1 MKNSFFGDYILYKMR
16 GMRVVVIASA
26 VMNLLSTTLLGAAAC
41 YFVVTMNKY
50 LTLEDD
56 SAKWLLEDQVPIV
69 VTAALIVAC
78 AAIVGI
84 TIVVIFT
91 PASAFD
97 FFVKRNCTDTLGC
110 LPLTYR
116 QRFWGDFLSGLGV
129 HMISFI
135 PCSAA
140 GLIFAAAADGNI
152 SDTFNEYIYDTILY
166 NSAVI
171 RNIFVRTYLSYI
183 LLLFVGYMGAYAVS
197 CFVTVCCGRKFNAK
211 ACSLIFQILPAGL
224 VTVYCG
230 CALMNSVGV
239 DIYEEWTKAIA
250 VIPPVGTWLSAVLR
264 GSVNITAFNDIGSQL
279 ERAFFLIKH
288 PWYIVVTAV
297 ILAALIIGAY
307 FLGKLRKNE
316 RTGREFVF
324 KGAYRVMS
332 VMTVVFIIGIIQMAR
347 DEMPVIFSLGSVFA
361 IIIAFVVYA
370 AIELIHTRSFKR
382 IWWTA
387 LKFIAI
393 CLACQ
398 GFFLLV
404 HNTGGFGAEKY
415 LPPRALISE
424 VRVSGDKFLD
434 PIINHYD
441 KYYIYRSDDAISAI
455 LSEHEKLLSET
466 SDVGTGG
473 DIVVT
478 YVLKNGGEVV
488 RGYGMT
494 YVDGVAQSETLA
506 EMCSTIR
513 QLTPTDSSVL
523 GFIDDPQYGE
533 IEIKYHKMTHV
544 KELGY
549 VSSGAVY
556 VAEGMEEFM
565 ELLKHDIINNY
576 TWYQSNV
583 GEINIRHSLNGTG
596 DWETYYIHE
605 GYADTIAFL
614 NDPANMTDKPKEDPK
629 DFVYHINFTWG
640 RRNTESDP
648 EVPYGEG
655 EAISRI
661 SVSVSS
667 EDESAEAKEIIG
679 YLRPVSEAPE
689 GVISKNFNI
698 YSNNDSVGTL
708 GIAKE
713 DERAVIRV
721 MLKYVRTHME

>member
-614 NDPANMTDKPKEDPK
+614 NDPANMTDSRKR
-629 DFVYHINFTWG
+629 I
-640 RRNTESDP
+640 R
-648 EVPYGEG
+648 
-655 EAISRI
+655 RI
-661 SVSVSS
+661 SFITSILRGVV
-667 EDESAEAKEIIG
+667 EIRKAIPKF
-679 YLRPVSEAPE
+679 R
-689 GVISKNFNI
+689 
-698 YSNNDSVGTL
+698 T
-708 GIAKE
+708 
-713 DERAVIRV
+713 ER
-721 MLKYVRTHME
+721 VRRSREFR

>member
-556 VAEGMEEFM
+556 VAEGMEDEFM

-614 NDPANMTDKPKEDPK
+614 NDPANMTDSRKR
-629 DFVYHINFTWG
+629 I
-640 RRNTESDP
+640 R
-648 EVPYGEG
+648 
-655 EAISRI
+655 RI
-661 SVSVSS
+661 SFITSILRGVV
-667 EDESAEAKEIIG
+667 EIRKAIPKF
-679 YLRPVSEAPE
+679 R
-689 GVISKNFNI
+689 
-698 YSNNDSVGTL
+698 T
-708 GIAKE
+708 
-713 DERAVIRV
+713 ER
-721 MLKYVRTHME
+721 VRRSREFR

>member
-1 MKNSFFGDYILYKMR
+1 MGVR
-16 GMRVVVIASA
+16 
-26 VMNLLSTTLLGAAAC
+26 LG
-41 YFVVTMNKY
+41 
-50 LTLEDD
+50 
-56 SAKWLLEDQVPIV
+56 Q
-69 VTAALIVAC
+69 
-78 AAIVGI
+78 
-84 TIVVIFT
+84 
-91 PASAFD
+91 
-97 FFVKRNCTDTLGC
+97 
-110 LPLTYR
+110 
-116 QRFWGDFLSGLGV
+116 
-129 HMISFI
+129 
-135 PCSAA
+135 
-140 GLIFAAAADGNI
+140 
-152 SDTFNEYIYDTILY
+152 
-166 NSAVI
+166 
-171 RNIFVRTYLSYI
+171 
-183 LLLFVGYMGAYAVS
+183 
-197 CFVTVCCGRKFNAK
+197 
-211 ACSLIFQILPAGL
+211 
-224 VTVYCG
+224 
-230 CALMNSVGV
+230 
-239 DIYEEWTKAIA
+239 
-250 VIPPVGTWLSAVLR
+250 
-264 GSVNITAFNDIGSQL
+264 
-279 ERAFFLIKH
+279 AFFLCKQ
-288 PWYIVVTAV
+288 PWYLAVIAV

-307 FLGKLRKNE
+307 FLGKLRRNE
-316 RTGREFVF
+316 RTGRDFVF
-324 KGAYRVMS
+324 KGAYYVLS
-332 VMTVVFIIGIIQMAR
+332 VMTVVFIIGIIQMTR
-347 DEMPVIFSLGSVFA
+347 DEMPWVFSLGSVFA
-361 IIIAFVVYA
+361 LIIALAVYA

-424 VRVSGDKFLD
+424 VRISGDKFLD

-556 VAEGMEEFM
+556 VAEGMEDEFM

-661 SVSVSS
+661 SVSVPS

>member
-1 MKNSFFGDYILYKMR
+1 
-16 GMRVVVIASA
+16 
-26 VMNLLSTTLLGAAAC
+26 
-41 YFVVTMNKY
+41 
-50 LTLEDD
+50 
-56 SAKWLLEDQVPIV
+56 
-69 VTAALIVAC
+69 
-78 AAIVGI
+78 
-84 TIVVIFT
+84 
-91 PASAFD
+91 
-97 FFVKRNCTDTLGC
+97 
-110 LPLTYR
+110 
-116 QRFWGDFLSGLGV
+116 
-129 HMISFI
+129 
-135 PCSAA
+135 
-140 GLIFAAAADGNI
+140 
-152 SDTFNEYIYDTILY
+152 
-166 NSAVI
+166 
-171 RNIFVRTYLSYI
+171 
-183 LLLFVGYMGAYAVS
+183 MGAYAVS

-556 VAEGMEEFM
+556 VAEGMEDEFM